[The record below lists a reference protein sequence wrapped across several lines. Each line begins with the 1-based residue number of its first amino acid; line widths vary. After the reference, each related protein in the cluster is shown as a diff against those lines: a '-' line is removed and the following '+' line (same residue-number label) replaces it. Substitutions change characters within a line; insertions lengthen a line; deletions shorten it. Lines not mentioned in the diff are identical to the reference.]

1 MFRVSY
7 LQNGTLD
14 NAKIKADKVAHKT
27 FRSQEEALEWVDN
40 NSQITPLKL
49 LVWSDDIDCYS
60 TVMKF

>member
-1 MFRVSY
+1 MYRISY

-14 NAKIKADKVAHKT
+14 TAKIKAYKVAQKT

>member
-14 NAKIKADKVAHKT
+14 NAKIKAYKVAHKT